1 MTQSLS
7 VVSLQHHLLIRLLQQ
22 RHLLRCRNSSRNICS
37 GCCYRYCLTE
47 PMLQPGAGSS
57 PAKLRPR
64 RALELGDGAARP
76 FRGCPFSARNRDPT
90 LGGLLGGEPLRLSSV
105 AGEFG
110 RRLLGGVRPTAAALR
125 RAPLAGVVTT
135 VATATVADVCE
146 DAAGICP
153 APPERNSV
161 SAAAPAAMRAPILW
175 PAEPPEDDPLPAPAV
190 RGSGPCVALCRP
202 LCRTGLAVAELQLES
217 LALTSGSSCAPCLLR

>member
-1 MTQSLS
+1 M
-7 VVSLQHHLLIRLLQQ
+7 
-22 RHLLRCRNSSRNICS
+22 RCRSWSSVAT
-37 GCCYRYCLTE
+37 GCCDCYCLTE

-64 RALELGDGAARP
+64 RALEPGDGAARP
-76 FRGCPFSARNRDPT
+76 FRGCPFSARKRDPT
-90 LGGLLGGEPLRLSSV
+90 LGGLLGGEPLRLLSSL
-105 AGEFG
+105 AGELG
-110 RRLLGGVRPTAAALR
+110 RRLLVGGVRPTAAALR

-146 DAAGICP
+146 DAAGTCP

-161 SAAAPAAMRAPILW
+161 SAAAPAAMREPILW
-175 PAEPPEDDPLPAPAV
+175 PADPPEDDPLPAPAL
-190 RGSGPCVALCRP
+190 RGSTPCVALCRP